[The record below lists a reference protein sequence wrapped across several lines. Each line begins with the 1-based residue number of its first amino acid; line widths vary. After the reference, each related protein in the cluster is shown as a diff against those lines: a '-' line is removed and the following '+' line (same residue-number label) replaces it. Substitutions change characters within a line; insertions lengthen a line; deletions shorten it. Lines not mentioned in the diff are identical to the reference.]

1 MFQARRCISTFASRG
16 SPISCRAMVAVPEVK
31 ATPPVADSARTATGS
46 DPAADAD
53 AARVR
58 AGQRAVQ
65 AGPESAGASA
75 GHGRRPALDGVRALA
90 VLAVVVYHFGGGA
103 SSWLPGGFLG
113 VDVFF
118 VLSGYLITSL
128 LLTEYARTGRVALG
142 AFWARRALRL
152 LPALVVVLLAV
163 CAWIWWAS
171 PVNDYPRRRGD
182 VLWSLAYLANW
193 HLAGRED
200 YFAQYGTASP
210 LRHMWSLAVEE
221 QFYVVWPLLLIAL
234 LALGMR
240 RWGASRRRLRP
251 RRVVAVAA
259 LAGIAGSALAMAW
272 QYEPGAPNRAY
283 YGTDGRVQELLVG
296 VLLAAVLPVVAR
308 RLPAGRLAV
317 IGGLGAVGLAVLLAG
332 FGWLSDAAPPY
343 YLGGALAVSVAAAAL
358 LATLELRPGGVPAR
372 AFSWRPAVALG
383 RISYGVY
390 LWHWPVAVA
399 FPLSG
404 GWTFEQVWHRQALRL
419 GLTVALAG
427 ASFVLVEQP
436 ALRSGWLRGA
446 PWRVGLATAAAVL
459 LVVTGAVRATSL
471 PGTLYEQVAVSADRA
486 CPGEADETLTTC
498 LWPAEAAAEDPTPA
512 RVPLLVVGDSIA
524 RGLAPGLDEWARD
537 RGASWAQA
545 AWKECSP
552 TGLMAV
558 RTVETEPTPHV
569 RACHDQARDRILDAL
584 ETYHPAVT
592 LVTEFTSHYKP
603 ILLDDGT
610 RLEAGTAEHDN
621 ALRVGY
627 TRLVDD
633 ATLRGSRVVF
643 LELPPPGE
651 SVAASVASERKS
663 GSTPGTAP
671 GGENVAAYNEVLRDV
686 VAARPGAAELVSIT
700 DLLCPS
706 GSCEAVRDGVVL
718 RVDGTHYSPESS
730 RRLVPELLQR
740 AGVR

>member
-1 MFQARRCISTFASRG
+1 
-16 SPISCRAMVAVPEVK
+16 MVVVPEVP
-31 ATPPVADSARTATGS
+31 ATPPVADQPRTRAATGPGRADDRS
-46 DPAADAD
+46 GRHADHRAAPGGAPDPAADPGKS
-53 AARVR
+53 
-58 AGQRAVQ
+58 AGQA
-65 AGPESAGASA
+65 
-75 GHGRRPALDGVRALA
+75 RRPALDGVRALA

-103 SSWLPGGFLG
+103 PSWLPGGFLG

-142 AFWARRALRL
+142 AFWARRAQRL

-163 CAWIWWAS
+163 CAWVWWAS
-171 PVNDYPRRRGD
+171 PVNDYPKRRGD

-221 QFYVVWPLLLIAL
+221 QFYVLWPLLLVVL
-234 LALGMR
+234 LALGMY
-240 RWGASRRRLRP
+240 RWGARGRRLRP
-251 RRVVAVAA
+251 RRVVAGAA
-259 LAGIAGSALAMAW
+259 LAGMAASAAAMATR
-272 QYEPGAPNRAY
+272 YEPGSPNRAY
-283 YGTDGRVQELLVG
+283 YGTDARVQELLAG

-308 RLPAGRLAV
+308 RLPARRLAV
-317 IGGLGAVGLAVLLAG
+317 AGALGAAGLVVLVAG
-332 FGWLSDAAPPY
+332 FRWLSDAGAAY
-343 YLGGALAVSVAAAAL
+343 YLGGALLVSLATAAL
-358 LATLELRPGGVPAR
+358 LAALELRPGGRLAT

-399 FPLSG
+399 FPIPG
-404 GWTFEQVWHRQALRL
+404 GWPAEQVWHRQALRL
-419 GLTVALAG
+419 TLSVGLAA
-427 ASFVLVEQP
+427 ASYALVERP
-436 ALRSGWLRGA
+436 ALRSAWLRAA
-446 PWRVGLATAAAVL
+446 PWRVGLVTAVSVAV
-459 LVVTGAVRATSL
+459 VVAGAVRATSL
-471 PGTLYEQVAVSADRA
+471 PGTLYQQISVSADRA

-498 LWPAEAAAEDPTPA
+498 LWPAEAAAERAGGNPAPA
-512 RVPLLVVGDSIA
+512 RIPVLVVGDSIA

-558 RTVETEPTPHV
+558 RTVDPQPTPHV
-569 RACHDQARDRILDAL
+569 RACHEQARDRIRDAL

-592 LVTEFTSHYKP
+592 LVTEFTAHYKP
-603 ILLDDGT
+603 FVLDDGT
-610 RLEAGTAEHDN
+610 RVAPGTQAHAD
-621 ALRVGY
+621 ALRIGY

-633 ATLRGSRVVF
+633 ALVRGSRVVF
-643 LELPPPGE
+643 LELAPPGD
-651 SVAASVASERKS
+651 SVAASIAADRKS

-671 GGENVAAYNEVLRDV
+671 GGENVAAYNQVLRDV
-686 VAARPGAAELVSIT
+686 VAARPGAAALISIT
-700 DLLCPS
+700 DLLCAG
-706 GSCEAVRDGVVL
+706 GSCEAVRNGVVL
-718 RVDGTHYSPESS
+718 RVDGTHYSPESAKL
-730 RRLVPELLQR
+730 LVPELLRR